1 VSKAEYSYPEDE
13 FDVPSNPDVPRGVHR
28 APRTAWSRWWPFLL
42 VLVVA
47 PVLAFAA
54 VNYASRN
61 GDLPSLP
68 GTSDS
73 PSSEADDG
81 AATPDDTASDG
92 ATAPTDTATE
102 APPAETEAA
111 VAPDLST
118 PVVVLNAAKIS
129 GLAGDQAA
137 KLTAAG
143 FTAVTT
149 GNFTGTAPDAS
160 VVYYASEDQK
170 ATAELVGSTVGVPTA
185 TLSPTDAGTGITLVL
200 ATNPDA

>member
-1 VSKAEYSYPEDE
+1 MSKAEYSYPEDE

-42 VLVVA
+42 VVVLA

-73 PSSEADDG
+73 PSSDAGDG
-81 AATPDDTASDG
+81 GATPDDTASDG
-92 ATAPTDTATE
+92 ATAPTDTGTE
-102 APPAETEAA
+102 EPPADTDTAA
-111 VAPDLST
+111 APDLST
-118 PVVVLNAAKIS
+118 PIVVLNAAKIS
-129 GLAGDQAA
+129 GLAGDQAN

-143 FTAVTT
+143 FTAVST
-149 GNFTGTAPDAS
+149 GNFTGKAPTAS
-160 VVYYASEDQK
+160 VVYYATEDQK
-170 ATAELVGSTVGVPTA
+170 ATAELVGSTLGVPTA
-185 TLSPTDAGTGITLVL
+185 TLSPTDAGTGITVVL

>member
-13 FDVPSNPDVPRGVHR
+13 FDVPSNPDVPRGAHR
-28 APRTAWSRWWPFLL
+28 APRSAWSRWWPFLL
-42 VLVVA
+42 VLVLA
-47 PVLAFAA
+47 PALAFAA

-61 GDLPSLP
+61 GDLPALP

-73 PSSEADDG
+73 PSSEADGG
-81 AATPDDTASDG
+81 AETPDDTASDG
-92 ATAPTDTATE
+92 ATAPTEGATE
-102 APPAETEAA
+102 EAPADSETAA
-111 VAPDLST
+111 APDLST
-118 PVVVLNAAKIS
+118 PVEVLNAAKIS
-129 GLAGDQAA
+129 GLAGTQAD

-160 VVYYASEDQK
+160 VVYYAAEDQK
-170 ATAELVGSTVGVPTA
+170 ATAELVGSTLGVPA
-185 TLSPTDAGTGITLVL
+185 VTLSPSDAGTGISVVL